1 MKIHM
6 LIGIFTVNLG
16 KFWGNLDVVNLG
28 KFWGNFGHDLGILY
42 WLELATLLTRRMAT
56 PGTRTGSSSFFQICY
71 MGGDE
76 IMLAVS
82 MYHMHIELF
91 PVLVPGV
98 AVLIVHLDPQYG
110 LCHPCHLEIWISYG
124 KVACNHA

>member
-42 WLELATLLTRRMAT
+42 WLELATL
-56 PGTRTGSSSFFQICY
+56 
-71 MGGDE
+71 
-76 IMLAVS
+76 
-82 MYHMHIELF
+82 EL
-91 PVLVPGV
+91 
-98 AVLIVHLDPQYG
+98 
-110 LCHPCHLEIWISYG
+110 
-124 KVACNHA
+124 